1 LCSSEHNEGELPPG
15 CKQPVGKTAARLQ
28 AAGRVWG
35 GMNREEF
42 ASGKLVLDRPAEAVA
57 RIEIR
62 NPGKR
67 NALDHEILDGLAS
80 LMEEL
85 DDGIA
90 TRCVILTGS
99 EGMFS
104 AGYDIGD
111 IPDEVFAEEAERL
124 VAHPFSRAIE
134 AVERFPFPTLAAI
147 NGHAL
152 GGGLEL
158 ALSCDLRIAA
168 RGVKLG
174 MPPAKLGLIYSHT
187 GLQKFLDT
195 VGPARTRELFFI
207 GRNIEADR
215 AEQIGLLNG
224 VTDADRVDQEAI
236 ELAGEIAGNA
246 PISLR
251 GNKQIINKLVTFGRL
266 SEQEEREVI
275 ELRLSSFRTHDFR
288 EGVRAFGEKR
298 KPRWEGH

>member
-1 LCSSEHNEGELPPG
+1 LSN
-15 CKQPVGKTAARLQ
+15 TI
-28 AAGRVWG
+28 
-35 GMNREEF
+35 

-67 NALDHEILDGLAS
+67 NALDHEILDGIAS

-85 DDGIA
+85 DEGIE
-90 TRCVILTGS
+90 TRCVIITGS

-111 IPDEVFAEEAERL
+111 IPEEVFAEEAERL

-134 AVERFPFPTLAAI
+134 AVERFPFPTMAVI

-158 ALSCDLRIAA
+158 AVTCDLRLAA
-168 RGVKLG
+168 AGVKLG

-187 GLQKFLDT
+187 GILKFLDT
-195 VGPARTRELFFI
+195 VGPARTRELFFT
-207 GRNIEADR
+207 GRNVAAER
-215 AEQIGLLNG
+215 AEQIGL
-224 VTDADRVDQEAI
+224 VHEVAPAA
-236 ELAGEIAGNA
+236 ELADQAVALAAEIAGNA
-246 PISLR
+246 PLSLS
-251 GNKQIINKLVTFGRL
+251 GNKRIINDLVTFSRL
-266 SEQEEREVI
+266 SGQSEREVI
-275 ELRLSSFRTHDFR
+275 ELRLSSFRTDDFR

-298 KPRWEGH
+298 KPRWQGR

>member
-1 LCSSEHNEGELPPG
+1 MSEQH
-15 CKQPVGKTAARLQ
+15 
-28 AAGRVWG
+28 
-35 GMNREEF
+35 

-62 NPGKR
+62 NPAKR
-67 NALDHEILDGLAS
+67 NALDHEILDGIAT
-80 LMEEL
+80 LMGEL

-90 TRCVILTGS
+90 TRCVVITGS
-99 EGMFS
+99 ERMFS

-111 IPDEVFAEEAERL
+111 ISDEVFAEEAERL

-134 AVERFPFPTLAAI
+134 AVAAFPFPTLAAI

-158 ALSCDLRIAA
+158 ALTCDLRIAA

-187 GLQKFLDT
+187 GLQKFIDT
-195 VGPARTRELFFI
+195 VGPARTRELFLV
-207 GRNIEADR
+207 GRNVDAAR
-215 AEQIGLLNG
+215 AEQIGLVNE
-224 VTDADRVDQEAI
+224 VTEPDALEETAVA
-236 ELAGEIAGNA
+236 LGAEIAGNA
-246 PISLR
+246 PVSLR
-251 GNKQIINKLVTFGRL
+251 GNKEIINKLVSFGRL
-266 SEQEEREVI
+266 SEQEEQRVI
-275 ELRLSSFRTHDFR
+275 ALRLSSFRTHDFR

-298 KPRWEGH
+298 KPNWEGR